1 MTLHI
6 KYNNYVPDVEDL
18 KEYDVDINTLN
29 DENYT
34 EFKQITNNIIN
45 KINEHIDSNFNTDDL
60 HIIYAK
66 WTVQSSDE
74 NKKANAYSFHPEYQD
89 WSKQPSIYIKSS
101 TEFENWRNEFKEN
114 MLNSILMQ
122 LVYQN
127 IIDEI
132 DELQNQIDIE
142 RL

>member
-18 KEYDVDINTLN
+18 KAFDMDINTLN
-29 DENYT
+29 DEDYI
-34 EFKQITNNIIN
+34 EFKQITNTIIN
-45 KINEHIDSNFNTDDL
+45 KIDKNINSDFNTDNL

-66 WTVQSSDE
+66 WTVNSSDID
-74 NKKANAYSFHPEYQD
+74 KKTSAYSFHPEHQD
-89 WSKQPSIYIKSS
+89 WSEQPSIYIKSS
-101 TEFENWRNEFKEN
+101 TEFDDWREEFKEN

-127 IIDEI
+127 IIEET
-132 DELQNQIDIE
+132 DELQKQISI
-142 RL
+142 